1 MNKRSF
7 LSLELVLLFFLIP
20 VILFLEVLPIIKI
33 GSLLIAIT
41 YVIVTSIKNKLIPLK
56 SLLSFSLK
64 NEWRALLLSC
74 IIVLSSS
81 LIFMYFW
88 HPENLFIVVKKNP
101 TLWVIILFVYAFM
114 SVLPQE
120 LLYRSYFFNRYKDLF
135 KNPKYLVII
144 NIIAFPLAHLFLKN
158 WLVLLITLIG
168 GIFFALTYKRS
179 KSIILTS
186 LEHAIYG
193 NWLFT
198 IGMGEM
204 LAFPMPS

>member
-7 LSLELVLLFFLIP
+7 LSLELALLFFLIP

-41 YVIVTSIKNKLIPLK
+41 YVLVTSIKNKLIPLK
-56 SLLSFSLK
+56 LLLSFTLK
-64 NEWRALLLSC
+64 KEKKTLLLSS

-81 LIFMYFW
+81 LIFMSLW
-88 HPENLFIVVKKNP
+88 HPEDLFIVVKKKP
-101 TLWVIILFVYAFM
+101 TLWVIILFVYAFL

-135 KNPKYLVII
+135 KNEKHLVII
-144 NIIAFPLAHLFLKN
+144 NIIVFPLAHLFLKN
-158 WLVLLITLIG
+158 WLVLLVTLIG
-168 GIFFALTYKRS
+168 GVFFALTYKRS
-179 KSIILTS
+179 KSLLITS

-204 LAFPMPS
+204 LAFPMPH